1 MKSKYLFISFAIIM
15 LTLAG
20 IATASHPPL
29 TIEYANPAE
38 NYYEALPLGNG
49 TMGFST
55 TVPAG
60 RIAFVNDGNNA
71 DADDISA
78 IPFQAAI
85 IAAFNATDKLVHWTY
100 ACDLKAT
107 DSTREKELNTSLKG
121 AVSLWGD
128 SQWGEFDPSIF
139 FNYQNAK
146 SEAENHLTAQI
157 NASSSDDPLW
167 IIEASEPD
175 VIGYALEA
183 ADENKRQ
190 YVKVITHHPHNDGG
204 VYWHLTRSSGGRKS
218 IAALP
223 GMAADFIVRI
233 PDQNTELRVPESNLS
248 WAENSSDLRIK
259 FLWNRAIAAQ
269 YDHRNPP
276 SGIVDFSDAG
286 MVWYILDGGPVGG
299 GDETPSI
306 NVISDKL
313 ITWTTANPS
322 KE

>member
-1 MKSKYLFISFAIIM
+1 MKNKNLFVSLTIIM

-29 TIEYANPAE
+29 TSMYDEPAE
-38 NYYEALPLGNG
+38 NYNEALPLVNG
-49 TMGFST
+49 TMGSGI

-78 IPFQAAI
+78 IPFQVAL

-128 SQWGEFDPSIF
+128 PQWGEFDSSIF

-167 IIEASEPD
+167 IIEAGEPD

-190 YVKVITHHPHNDGG
+190 YVKVVTHHPHNDGG
-204 VYWHLTRSSGGRKS
+204 VFWHLTSTSSGRKS
-218 IAALP
+218 IAAIP

-233 PDQNTELRVPESNLS
+233 PDQNAELKVSESDCS
-248 WAENSSDLRIK
+248 WAKNSSDPRIK

-269 YDHRNPP
+269 YDDRNPP
-276 SGIVDFSDAG
+276 AGIVDFSDAG
-286 MVWYILDGGPVGG
+286 MVWYILDGGPIGG

-306 NVISDKL
+306 TVVRDKL
-313 ITWTTANPS
+313 TAWTTAKNS
-322 KE
+322 N

>member
-1 MKSKYLFISFAIIM
+1 V
-15 LTLAG
+15 
-20 IATASHPPL
+20 
-29 TIEYANPAE
+29 
-38 NYYEALPLGNG
+38 
-49 TMGFST
+49 

-78 IPFQAAI
+78 IPFQAAL

-128 SQWGEFDPSIF
+128 SQWGEFNPSIF

-167 IIEASEPD
+167 IIEAGEPD

-190 YVKVITHHPHNDGG
+190 YVKVVTHHSHNDGG
-204 VYWHLTRSSGGRKS
+204 VFWHLTSTSSGRKS

-233 PDQNTELRVPESNLS
+233 PDQNTELRVSESNFS
-248 WAENSSDLRIK
+248 WAKNSLDPRVK

-269 YDHRNPP
+269 YDDRNPP
-276 SGIVDFSDAG
+276 AGMVDVSDAG
-286 MVWYILDGGPVGG
+286 MVWYILDGRSDGG
-299 GDETPSI
+299 GDKTPNI
-306 NVISDKL
+306 TVIRDKL
-313 ITWTTANPS
+313 TAWTTAKNS
-322 KE
+322 N